1 MNDVQPRRAATMAL
15 RCLSLYQAARA
26 GRPTSCR
33 FHPSCS
39 AYAAE
44 AITEH
49 GLLRGGA
56 LAIRRLARC
65 TPLSRAGVD
74 LVPPARTGAAR

>member
-1 MNDVQPRRAATMAL
+1 MNDAQPGRAATMAL
-15 RCLSLYQAARA
+15 RCVALYQAARA

-44 AITEH
+44 AITAH
-49 GLLRGGA
+49 GLFRGGA

-65 TPLSRAGVD
+65 TPLSRPGVD
-74 LVPPARTGAAR
+74 LVPPTRAGAAR

>member
-1 MNDVQPRRAATMAL
+1 MTEMREGRGARAAL
-15 RCLSLYQAARA
+15 RVIAAYQAARA

-44 AITEH
+44 AITAH
-49 GLLRGGA
+49 GLGAGTA
-56 LAIRRLARC
+56 LAIRRLIRC
-65 TPLSRAGVD
+65 NPLGPHGID
-74 LVPPARTGAAR
+74 EVPPVSTGTAR

>member
-1 MNDVQPRRAATMAL
+1 MAL

-39 AYAAE
+39 AYATE

-49 GLLRGGA
+49 GLLRGGL

-65 TPLSRAGVD
+65 TPLSRPGVD
-74 LVPPARTGAAR
+74 LVPPAHAGAPR

>member
-1 MNDVQPRRAATMAL
+1 VNDARPRRGTTMAL

-39 AYAAE
+39 TYAAE
-44 AITEH
+44 AITAH
-49 GLLRGGA
+49 GLARGSL
-56 LAIRRLARC
+56 LAVRRVVRC
-65 TPLSRAGVD
+65 TPLSRPGVD
-74 LVPPARTGAAR
+74 LVPPAHRGAA

>member
-1 MNDVQPRRAATMAL
+1 VAL

-39 AYAAE
+39 AYAAQ
-44 AITEH
+44 AITDH
-49 GLLRGGA
+49 GLWRGGLLA
-56 LAIRRLARC
+56 LRRIARC
-65 TPLSRAGVD
+65 TPLSHPGVD
-74 LVPPARTGAAR
+74 LVPPARHGAAG

>member
-1 MNDVQPRRAATMAL
+1 VNDVQPRGASRVAL
-15 RCLSLYQAARA
+15 RCVSMYQVARA

-39 AYAAE
+39 DYAAE
-44 AITEH
+44 AIAAH

-65 TPLSRAGVD
+65 TPLSRPGVD

>member
-1 MNDVQPRRAATMAL
+1 MNDVQPRRAATVAL

-39 AYAAE
+39 AFAAE
-44 AITEH
+44 AIAAH

-65 TPLSRAGVD
+65 TPLSRPGVD
-74 LVPPARTGAAR
+74 LVPPADTGAAR

>member
-1 MNDVQPRRAATMAL
+1 VSDVRPGRSATMAL

-39 AYAAE
+39 SYAAE

-49 GLLRGGA
+49 GLWRGGRLA
-56 LAIRRLARC
+56 LRRVARC
-65 TPLSRAGVD
+65 TPLTPPGVD
-74 LVPPARTGAAR
+74 LVPPARHGVA